1 MAQYNR
7 PPRVK
12 PAKPD
17 EFISFFDRVVRY
29 CLQHQYKF
37 YAVLAAGVLGL
48 AAYGIYQFKAG
59 RDAQNFAADY
69 YKAETTTESQAS
81 QTWEELLKKNP
92 PGRLPDLIRL
102 QWAGDLAKQQ
112 KWEEA
117 VKIYAANEAS
127 GSTLLKDLSSF
138 SQAVALENAGQWD
151 SAYKIYQILADGKGS
166 PLVSEARLG
175 MARAL
180 SGQKKDQ
187 EAEVILLQL
196 IGKGSDASAAIKAA
210 ALNRLIAMKA
220 RTPAATQDLPTP

>member
-29 CLQHQYKF
+29 CLHHQSKF
-37 YAVLAAGVLGL
+37 YALVAAGVLAL
-48 AAYGIYQFKAG
+48 AGYGIYQYKAG

-69 YKAETTTESQAS
+69 YQAESASESQAS
-81 QTWEELLKKNP
+81 NTWENLLKMNP
-92 PGRLPDLIRL
+92 PGSLPDLIRL
-102 QWAGDLAKQQ
+102 QWGGDLAKQQ

-117 VKIYAANEAS
+117 AKIFASNEAS
-127 GSTLLKDLSSF
+127 RSILLKDLSRF

-151 SAYKIYQILADGKGS
+151 SAYRIYQALADGKS
-166 PLVSEARLG
+166 SVLVSEARLG

-220 RTPAATQDLPTP
+220 GMPVATQDLPTP